1 MDATAARQGPRI
13 MISSIPSGPML
24 SVNSRITIPD
34 AELELSFVRSSGP
47 GGQNVNKVSSKAV
60 LRWHFASSAA
70 LPADVRARFVT
81 RYGNRLTTEGDLVMS
96 SQRYRDQGRN
106 VEDVQEKL
114 REMIHSVL
122 QAPKR
127 RRPTRPTKAS
137 VARRIKS
144 KQARS
149 RTKQMRR
156 STGEE

>member
-1 MDATAARQGPRI
+1 
-13 MISSIPSGPML
+13 ML
-24 SVNSRITIPD
+24 SVSSRITIPD
-34 AELELSFVRSSGP
+34 AEIELTFVRSSGP

-81 RYGNRLTTEGDLVMS
+81 RYGKRLTTEGDLLLT

-106 VEDVQEKL
+106 VDDVQEKL
-114 REMIHSVL
+114 REMILSVL

-127 RRPTRPTKAS
+127 RRPTRPTKGS
-137 VARRIKS
+137 VERRIKS

-156 STGEE
+156 DTGDD